1 VAGHPNRRSS
11 IRSILPPARMTNVW
25 RKVTSPRTAHATKK
39 RRSPRNQRRSLCLAL
54 LMVRQVRTA
63 IECYVREG
71 KTEAAAREV
80 PIHDAAAHVLERRHK
95 SSDGF
100 VFNGLMPGGPD
111 KKRSWNASKAFGRYT
126 RALGLGEQRQVFHAL
141 RNTFIEA
148 MEAPEV
154 PEGVTKLIVG
164 HKRTSLTY
172 GHYSRGD
179 RVSLRKYINK
189 LRYPDDVMRLIRGK
203 GRPSR
208 PAKPKHGKRKR
219 IKRK

>member
-1 VAGHPNRRSS
+1 VT
-11 IRSILPPARMTNVW
+11 PP
-25 RKVTSPRTAHATKK
+25 KYTATLHDLT
-39 RRSPRNQRRSLCLAL
+39 RLAL
-54 LMVRQVRTA
+54 VTGARLDELCALKISDVHKREDGWW
-63 IECYVREG
+63 INVREG
-71 KTEAAAREV
+71 KTEAAVREV
-80 PIHDAAAHVLERRHK
+80 PIHDSAAHVLERRHK

-148 MEAPEV
+148 MEAAEV

-172 GHYSRGD
+172 GHYSRGG
-179 RVSLRKYINK
+179 RVDLRPYINK
-189 LRYPDDVMRLIRGK
+189 LRYPDAVMKLIRGK
-203 GRPSR
+203 ASPSKPAQPKRGRR
-208 PAKPKHGKRKR
+208 KRTKRK
-219 IKRK
+219 